1 MPTSSSLL
9 ESDSNESNDKDA
21 YIFLKKMWQLRQE
34 IQYSLWNKIK
44 VEVKVSNQTLVRQ
57 WSANNIWN
65 LDTFEKLEEKKE
77 CFIKS

>member
-9 ESDSNESNDKDA
+9 EFDSNESNDKDA
-21 YIFLKKMWQLRQE
+21 YIFLEKMWQLRHE

-57 WSANNIWN
+57 WSANNV
-65 LDTFEKLEEKKE
+65 
-77 CFIKS
+77 